1 MAAAQPGPMQAYFLA
16 QTLRWGWW
24 RTLPLALA
32 PLISDGPIIALVLF
46 VLTQVPAWFL
56 NVMQLGGGFF
66 LLYLAWG
73 TFRAGAAS
81 APAATTAGEG
91 VSAPQGIWQAAAM
104 NLLNPNPYIFWS
116 TVTGPILLAGWRES
130 AVSGSLFLLGFYGAL
145 VSGFAGFITLF
156 AVTKR
161 LDPRLNRVLQVAS
174 ALALLLFGLWYVWL
188 GVTAVFA

>member
-1 MAAAQPGPMQAYFLA
+1 MQAYFLA